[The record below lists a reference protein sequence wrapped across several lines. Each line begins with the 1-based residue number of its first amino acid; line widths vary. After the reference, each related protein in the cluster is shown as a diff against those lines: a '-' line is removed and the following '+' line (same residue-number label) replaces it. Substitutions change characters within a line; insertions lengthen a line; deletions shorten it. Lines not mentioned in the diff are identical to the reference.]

1 LLGVTVLGFTV
12 GPGQMSGGGQMSYV
26 PCSDCPDGRTASKCY
41 PKKTADRKPFY
52 DARMNGEL
60 IERIV
65 VAPVYYTDGSG
76 RVRAHET
83 GFLAR

>member
-1 LLGVTVLGFTV
+1 
-12 GPGQMSGGGQMSYV
+12 MSYV

-41 PKKTADRKPFY
+41 PQKTADRKPFY

-65 VAPVYYTDGSG
+65 VTPVYYTDGSG